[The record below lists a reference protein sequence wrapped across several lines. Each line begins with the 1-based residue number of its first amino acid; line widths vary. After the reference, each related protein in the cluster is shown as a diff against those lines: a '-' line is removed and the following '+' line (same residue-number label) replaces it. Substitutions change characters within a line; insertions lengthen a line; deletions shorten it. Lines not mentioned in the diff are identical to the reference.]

1 MLGSTHGTLTTDSRR
16 ARAIACGEHPAQA
29 VHGRPAGAGD
39 LDVSG
44 RPLYAAVPDLDRF
57 FRPESV
63 AVVGAS
69 DTEGRPNTGITR
81 QLLAW
86 SERVGARLHPVHP
99 TRESVFGIPCAPSVA
114 ALPEQVDLAVLL
126 LSDPLPVIGEL
137 AEAKVKFAVAFAS
150 GFAETGAEGAAAQE
164 RLAAAVARADG
175 LRLLGPNTNLN
186 AFERFR
192 EDLDGPAIA
201 LITQSGHQGRPL
213 FSLQELGIRLSHWAP
228 TGNEADL
235 ETADFISYFAERPEV
250 GAIAAYV
257 EGLKDGR
264 AFLLAADRAARRGVP
279 VVAVKVGRTETGART
294 AASHTGKLTG
304 ADAVVDAAMRQYGV
318 IRVDGLDELQDTA
331 TLLARARRHRVPD
344 SSASAP
350 SAPASSAPGSA
361 MSSPAASSPA
371 VSRPALPRP
380 EGVVVYSISGGTGAH
395 FADLATEA
403 GLPLPTLSEAKQAE
417 LHQWIPDYLSVANP
431 VDNGGHPV
439 GDWRGPRI
447 LDAILD
453 DPAVG
458 VLICPITGPFPP
470 MSDKLAQ
477 DLVAAAERT
486 DKLVC
491 VVWGSPVGTEAA
503 YRETLL
509 GSSRVATFRT
519 FANCITAVRAHLD
532 HTRFTAAYR
541 SPFDE
546 APRSPSP
553 SFRKAQALMRPG
565 QQLSEHA
572 AKQLLRAYGIR
583 VPREQLV
590 TSAAAA
596 VRAASLVG
604 YPVVM
609 KASGASIAHK
619 TELGLVKIGLTSAS
633 QIRDAYRELTDIA
646 RYEDV
651 SLDGVLVCQM
661 VERGVEMVVGVTH
674 DDLFGPTVTVG
685 LGGVLVEVLRDSAVR
700 VPPFG
705 EDQAHAM
712 LAELRGRALLGGVRG
727 APPADV
733 DALVEVVLRVQR
745 MALELGDQIAELD
758 INPLMVLPRG
768 QGAVALDALAAC
780 R

>member
-1 MLGSTHGTLTTDSRR
+1 MLGSTYGTLTTDSRR
-16 ARAIACGEHPAQA
+16 ARVIACGEHSGPA
-29 VHGRPAGAGD
+29 VHGRTGTD
-39 LDVSG
+39 ERDVSG
-44 RPLYAAVPDLDRF
+44 RPLHADVPDLDRF
-57 FRPESV
+57 FRPETV

-69 DTEGRPNTGITR
+69 DAEGRPNTGITR

-86 SERVGARLHPVHP
+86 AQRVGARLHPVHP
-99 TRESVFGIPCAPSVA
+99 TRQTVFGLPCVPGVA
-114 ALPEQVDLAVLL
+114 DLPEQVDLAVLL
-126 LSDPLPVIGEL
+126 VADPLPVITEL
-137 AEAKVKFAVAFAS
+137 ADTKVKFAVAFAS
-150 GFAETGAEGAAAQE
+150 GFAETGEAGAAAQQ
-164 RLAAAVARADG
+164 RLAAAVAGSG

-186 AFERFR
+186 AFEHFR
-192 EDLDGPAIA
+192 DDLEGPAIA
-201 LITQSGHQGRPL
+201 LITQSGHQGRPV
-213 FSLQELGIRLSHWAP
+213 FALQELGIRLSHWAP

-235 ETADFISYFAERPEV
+235 ESADFIAYFAQRPEV

-264 AFLLAADRAARRGVP
+264 AFLLAADRAARAGVP

-304 ADAVVDAAMRQYGV
+304 ADAVVDAAMRQFGV
-318 IRVDGLDELQDTA
+318 VRVDGLDELQDTA
-331 TLLARARRHRVPD
+331 ALLARARP
-344 SSASAP
+344 
-350 SAPASSAPGSA
+350 
-361 MSSPAASSPA
+361 
-371 VSRPALPRP
+371 PRAD
-380 EGVVVYSISGGTGAH
+380 GVCVYSISGGTGAH
-395 FADLATEA
+395 FADLATAA
-403 GLPLPTLSEAKQAE
+403 GLTLPALSAAKQAE
-417 LHQWIPDYLSVANP
+417 LHQWIPDYLNVANP

-439 GDWRGPRI
+439 GDERGPKI
-447 LDAILD
+447 IDALLA

-470 MSDKLAQ
+470 MSDKLAR

-503 YRETLL
+503 YRSTLL

-519 FANCITAVRAHLD
+519 FANCVTAVRAYLGH
-532 HTRFTAAYR
+532 HRFAAAYR

-546 APRSPSP
+546 APRTPSP

-565 QQLSEHA
+565 RQLSEHA

-609 KASGASIAHK
+609 KASAPQLAHK
-619 TELGLVKIGLTSAS
+619 SELGLIKVDLTSAS
-633 QIRDAYRELTDIA
+633 QVRDAYRELTDIA
-646 RYEDV
+646 RYEGID
-651 SLDGVLVCQM
+651 LDGVLVCQL

-685 LGGVLVEVLRDSAVR
+685 LGGVLVEVLRDTAVC

-705 EDQAHAM
+705 EHQARAA
-712 LAELRGRALLGGVRG
+712 LDELRGRALLDGVRG

-745 MALELGDQIAELD
+745 MALELGDDLAELD
-758 INPLMVLPRG
+758 INPLMVLGRG
-768 QGAVALDALAAC
+768 QGAVALDALAVC

>member
-1 MLGSTHGTLTTDSRR
+1 MLGSTHGTLTTDFR
-16 ARAIACGEHPAQA
+16 ARVDACGKTPRMA
-29 VHGRPAGAGD
+29 VHSSAAPSADDAVP

-44 RPLYAAVPDLDRF
+44 RPLHADVPDLDRF

-63 AVVGAS
+63 AVIGAS
-69 DTEGRPNTGITR
+69 DADGRPNTGITR
-81 QLLAW
+81 QLIAW
-86 SERVGARLHPVHP
+86 AERVGARIHPVHP
-99 TRESVFGIPCAPSVA
+99 TRPTVFGRACHASVA
-114 ALPEQVDLAVLL
+114 DLPEQVDLAVLL
-126 LSDPLPVIGEL
+126 VSDPLPVVEEL
-137 AEAKVKFAVAFAS
+137 AEAKVRFAVAFAS
-150 GFAETGAEGAAAQE
+150 GFAETGGEGAAAQE
-164 RLAAAVARADG
+164 RLGEAVRRSG

-192 EDLDGPAIA
+192 DDLDGPAIA
-201 LITQSGHQGRPL
+201 LITQSGHQGRPVHT
-213 FSLQELGIRLSHWAP
+213 LQELGIRLSHWAP

-250 GAIAAYV
+250 GAIACYV

-264 AFLLAADRAARRGVP
+264 SFLLAADRAARNRVP

-304 ADAVVDAAMRQYGV
+304 ADTVVDAAMRQFGV

-331 TLLARARRHRVPD
+331 ALLARARPPQAD
-344 SSASAP
+344 
-350 SAPASSAPGSA
+350 
-361 MSSPAASSPA
+361 
-371 VSRPALPRP
+371 
-380 EGVVVYSISGGTGAH
+380 GVVVYSISGGTGAH
-395 FADLATEA
+395 FSDLATEA
-403 GLPLPTLSEAKQAE
+403 GLHLPTLPQAKQDE

-439 GDWRGPRI
+439 GDWRGRKI
-447 LDAILD
+447 IDAILA
-453 DPAVG
+453 DPSVG

-470 MSDKLAQ
+470 MSDRLAQ
-477 DLVAAAERT
+477 DLVDAAEQT

-491 VVWGSPVGTEAA
+491 VIWGSPVGTEDA
-503 YRETLL
+503 YRTTLL

-519 FANCITAVRAHLD
+519 FGNCITAVRAYLGH
-532 HTRFTAAYR
+532 HRFTTGYR
-541 SPFDE
+541 SPFDD
-546 APRSPSP
+546 APRTPSP
-553 SFRKAQALMRPG
+553 SYRKAQALMRPG

-596 VRAASLVG
+596 VRAAGLVG

-609 KASGASIAHK
+609 KASGPQLGHK

-646 RYEDV
+646 RYEGV
-651 SLDGVLVCQM
+651 PLDGILVCQM

-674 DDLFGPTVTVG
+674 DELFGPTVTVG
-685 LGGVLVEVLRDSAVR
+685 LGGVLVEVLHDAAVR

-705 EDQAHAM
+705 EDQARAM
-712 LAELRGRALLGGVRG
+712 LGELRGRALLEGVRG
-727 APPADV
+727 APAADV

-745 MALELGDQIAELD
+745 MALELGGELAELD

-768 QGAVALDALAAC
+768 QGAVALDALAIC
-780 R
+780 H

>member
-16 ARAIACGEHPAQA
+16 ARVIACGEQPGPA
-29 VHGRPAGAGD
+29 VHGRPADVDD

-44 RPLYAAVPDLDRF
+44 RPLYAGVPDLDCF

-63 AVVGAS
+63 AVIGAS
-69 DTEGRPNTGITR
+69 DAEGRPNTGITR
-81 QLLAW
+81 QLMAW
-86 SERVGARLHPVHP
+86 AGRVGARLHPVHP
-99 TRESVFGIPCAPSVA
+99 TRATVFDVPCFPSIA
-114 ALPEQVDLAVLL
+114 DLPEQVDLAVVLVA
-126 LSDPLPVIGEL
+126 DPLPVIEQL

-150 GFAETGAEGAAAQE
+150 GFAETGEAGALAQAQ
-164 RLAAAVARADG
+164 LAAAVGRSG

-186 AFERFR
+186 AFENFR
-192 EDLDGPAIA
+192 EDLEGPAIA
-201 LITQSGHQGRPL
+201 LITQSGHQGRPV
-213 FSLQELGIRLSHWAP
+213 FALQELGIRLSHWAP

-235 ETADFISYFAERPEV
+235 ETSDFISYFAERPEV
-250 GAIAAYV
+250 GAIACYV

-264 AFLLAADRAARRGVP
+264 SFLLAADRAARRKVP

-304 ADAVVDAAMRQYGV
+304 ADTVVDAAMRQYGV

-331 TLLARARRHRVPD
+331 ALLARAKPPV
-344 SSASAP
+344 A
-350 SAPASSAPGSA
+350 
-361 MSSPAASSPA
+361 
-371 VSRPALPRP
+371 

-395 FADLATEA
+395 FADLASEA
-403 GLPLPTLSEAKQAE
+403 GLRLPRLSEAKQSE
-417 LHQWIPDYLSVANP
+417 LHEWIPPYLSVANP

-439 GDWRGPRI
+439 GDWRGRKI
-447 LDAILD
+447 IDAILD
-453 DPAVG
+453 DPEVG
-458 VLICPITGPFPP
+458 VLVCPITGPFPP
-470 MSDKLAQ
+470 LSDKLVE

-491 VVWGSPVGTEAA
+491 VVWGSPVGTEPA
-503 YRETLL
+503 YRERLL

-519 FANCITAVRAHLD
+519 VGNCITALHAYFSH
-532 HTRFTAAYR
+532 HRFVHAYR

-546 APRSPSP
+546 APRAVSP
-553 SFRKAQALMRPG
+553 SFRKAEALMRPG

-596 VRAASLVG
+596 VRAAGLVG

-609 KASGASIAHK
+609 KASGAQIAHK
-619 TELGLVKIGLTSAS
+619 TELGLVKVGLTSAS
-633 QIRDAYRELTDIA
+633 QVRDAYRELTDIA

-651 SLDGVLVCQM
+651 TLDGVLVCQM
-661 VERGVEMVVGVTH
+661 VERGVEMVVGVTQ
-674 DDLFGPTVTVG
+674 DELFGPTVTVG
-685 LGGVLVEVLRDSAVR
+685 LGGVLVEVLRDVAVR

-705 EDQAHAM
+705 EEAARDM
-712 LAELRGRALLGGVRG
+712 LGELRGRPLLDGVRG
-727 APPADV
+727 RPPADL
-733 DALVEVVLRVQR
+733 DALVEVILRVQR
-745 MALELGDQIAELD
+745 MALELGDVLAELD

-768 QGAVALDALAAC
+768 QGAVALDALAVC

>member
-1 MLGSTHGTLTTDSRR
+1 MLGSTHGTFTTDLR
-16 ARAIACGEHPAQA
+16 ARVVACGEHSGSPGAA
-29 VHGRPAGAGD
+29 VHGVTAVEGD

-44 RPLYAAVPDLDRF
+44 RPLHAPVPDLDRF
-57 FRPESV
+57 FRPGSV

-69 DTEGRPNTGITR
+69 DAEGRPNTGITR
-81 QLLAW
+81 QLIAW
-86 SERVGARLHPVHP
+86 AERVGARLVPVHP
-99 TRESVFGIPCAPSVA
+99 TRTTVFGIDCVPSVG
-114 ALPEQVDLAVLL
+114 ALAEPVDLAVLL
-126 LSDPLPVIGEL
+126 VADPLPVIEEL
-137 AEAKVKFAVAFAS
+137 AEAKVRFAVAFAS
-150 GFAETGAEGAAAQE
+150 GFAETGGEGAAAQE
-164 RLAAAVARADG
+164 RLADAVRRSG
-175 LRLLGPNTNLN
+175 IRLLGPNTNLN

-192 EDLDGPAIA
+192 DDLEGPAIA
-201 LITQSGHQGRPL
+201 LITQSGHQGRPVHT
-213 FSLQELGIRLSHWAP
+213 LQELGVRLSHWAP

-235 ETADFISYFAERPEV
+235 ETADFISYFATRPEV
-250 GAIAAYV
+250 GAIACYV

-264 AFLLAADRAARRGVP
+264 SFLLAADRAARQGVP

-304 ADAVVDAAMRQYGV
+304 ADQVVDAAMRQFGV

-331 TLLARARRHRVPD
+331 TLLARARKPVAD
-344 SSASAP
+344 
-350 SAPASSAPGSA
+350 
-361 MSSPAASSPA
+361 
-371 VSRPALPRP
+371 
-380 EGVVVYSISGGTGAH
+380 GVVVYSISGGTGAH
-395 FADLATEA
+395 FSDLATAA
-403 GLPLPTLSEAKQAE
+403 GLRLPTLPQAKQDE
-417 LHQWIPDYLSVANP
+417 LHQWIPDYLDVANP

-439 GDWRGPRI
+439 GDWRGRKI
-447 LDAILD
+447 IDAILA

-477 DLVAAAERT
+477 DLVEAAEAT

-519 FANCITAVRAHLD
+519 FSNCIGAVKAYLD
-532 HTRFTAAYR
+532 HHRFTTAYR

-546 APRSPSP
+546 APRTPSP

-565 QQLSEHA
+565 RQLSEHA

-596 VRAASLVG
+596 VRAAGLVG

-609 KASGASIAHK
+609 KASGAQLAHK
-619 TELGLVKIGLTSAS
+619 TELGLVKVGLTSAS
-633 QIRDAYRELTDIA
+633 QVRDAYRELTDIA
-646 RYEDV
+646 RYEGVD
-651 SLDGVLVCQM
+651 LDGILVCQM
-661 VERGVEMVVGVTH
+661 VGRGVEMVVGVTR
-674 DDLFGPTVTVG
+674 DPLFGPTVTVG
-685 LGGVLVEVLRDSAVR
+685 LGGVLVEVLGDAAVR

-705 EDQAHAM
+705 EDQARDM
-712 LAELRGRALLGGVRG
+712 LGELRGQALLKGVRG

-745 MALELGDQIAELD
+745 MALELDGDLAELD

-768 QGAVALDALAAC
+768 QGAVALDALAVC

>member
-16 ARAIACGEHPAQA
+16 ARVIACGEQPGPA
-29 VHGRPAGAGD
+29 VHGRPADVDD

-44 RPLYAAVPDLDRF
+44 RPLYSTVPDLDRF

-63 AVVGAS
+63 AVIGAS
-69 DTEGRPNTGITR
+69 DAEGRPNTGVTR
-81 QLLAW
+81 QLVGWA
-86 SERVGARLHPVHP
+86 ERVGARLHPVHP
-99 TRESVFGIPCAPSVA
+99 TRASVFGIPCVASVA
-114 ALPEQVDLAVLL
+114 DLPEQIDLAVLL
-126 LSDPLPVIGEL
+126 VADPLPVIEQL
-137 AEAKVKFAVAFAS
+137 AAAKVRFAVVFAS
-150 GFAETGAEGAAAQE
+150 GFAETGEAGAAAQA
-164 RLAAAVARADG
+164 RLAAAVEG
-175 LRLLGPNTNLN
+175 SGIRLLGPNTNLN

-192 EDLDGPAIA
+192 EDLTGPSIA
-201 LITQSGHQGRPL
+201 LITQSGHQGRPV
-213 FSLQELGIRLSHWAP
+213 FALQELGIRLSHWAP

-235 ETADFISYFAERPEV
+235 ETSDFLSYFAERPEV
-250 GAIAAYV
+250 GAIACYV

-304 ADAVVDAAMRQYGV
+304 ADEVVDAAMRQYGV

-331 TLLARARRHRVPD
+331 ALLARARRPQAD
-344 SSASAP
+344 
-350 SAPASSAPGSA
+350 
-361 MSSPAASSPA
+361 
-371 VSRPALPRP
+371 
-380 EGVVVYSISGGTGAH
+380 GVVVYSISGGTGAH
-395 FADLATEA
+395 AADLATAA
-403 GLPLPTLSEAKQAE
+403 GLRLPALSPAKQAE
-417 LHQWIPDYLSVANP
+417 LHQWIPEYLNVANP

-439 GDWRGPRI
+439 GDWRGRKI
-447 LDAILD
+447 IDAILD
-453 DPAVG
+453 DPGVG

-470 MSDKLAQ
+470 LSDRLVQ
-477 DLVAAAERT
+477 DLVDAAEQT
-486 DKLVC
+486 EKLVC
-491 VVWGSPVGTEAA
+491 VVWGSPVGTEPA
-503 YRETLL
+503 YREVLL
-509 GSSRVATFRT
+509 GSSRVAAFRSLG
-519 FANCITAVRAHLD
+519 NCVTAVRAHLE
-532 HTRFTAAYR
+532 HHRFVSDYR
-541 SPFDE
+541 SPFDQ
-546 APRSPSP
+546 APRTPSP
-553 SFRKAQALMRPG
+553 SFRKAQLLMRPG

-596 VRAASLVG
+596 VRAAALVG

-609 KASGASIAHK
+609 KASGERIAHK

-633 QIRDAYRELTDIA
+633 QVRDAYRELTDIA
-646 RYEDV
+646 RYEGV

-685 LGGVLVEVLRDSAVR
+685 LGGVLVEVLRDAAVR

-705 EDQAHAM
+705 EEQARGM
-712 LAELRGRALLGGVRG
+712 LAELRGRVLLDGVRG
-727 APPADV
+727 RPPADV

-745 MALELGDQIAELD
+745 MALELGSDLAELD
-758 INPLMVLPRG
+758 INPLVVLPFG
-768 QGAVALDALAAC
+768 QGAVALDALAVC

>member
-1 MLGSTHGTLTTDSRR
+1 MLGSTHGTLTTDFR
-16 ARAIACGEHPAQA
+16 ARVEACGETPRTA
-29 VHGRPAGAGD
+29 VHSTAAPSAEDTVA

-44 RPLYAAVPDLDRF
+44 RPLHADAPDLDRF

-63 AVVGAS
+63 AVIGAS
-69 DTEGRPNTGITR
+69 DADGRPNTGITR
-81 QLLAW
+81 QLIAW
-86 SERVGARLHPVHP
+86 AERVGARLHPVHP
-99 TRESVFGIPCAPSVA
+99 TRTTVFGLPCHASVA
-114 ALPEQVDLAVLL
+114 DLPEQVDLAVLL
-126 LSDPLPVIGEL
+126 VADPLPVVEQL

-150 GFAETGAEGAAAQE
+150 GFAETGDEGAAAQA
-164 RLAAAVARADG
+164 RLGAAVRRSG

-186 AFERFR
+186 AFEKFR
-192 EDLDGPAIA
+192 DDLDGPAIA
-201 LITQSGHQGRPL
+201 LITQSGHQGRPVYT
-213 FSLQELGIRLSHWAP
+213 LQELGIRLSHWAP

-235 ETADFISYFAERPEV
+235 ETSDFISYFAEQPEV
-250 GAIAAYV
+250 GAIACYV

-264 AFLLAADRAARRGVP
+264 QFLLAADRAARNGVP
-279 VVAVKVGRTETGART
+279 VVAVKVGRTETGARM

-304 ADAVVDAAMRQYGV
+304 ADTVVDAAMRQFGV

-331 TLLARARRHRVPD
+331 ALLARARKPLAD
-344 SSASAP
+344 
-350 SAPASSAPGSA
+350 
-361 MSSPAASSPA
+361 
-371 VSRPALPRP
+371 
-380 EGVVVYSISGGTGAH
+380 GVVVYSISGGTGAH
-395 FADLATEA
+395 FSDLATEA
-403 GLPLPTLSEAKQAE
+403 GLSIPTLSQAKQDE
-417 LHQWIPDYLSVANP
+417 LHQWIPEYLGVSNP

-439 GDWRGPRI
+439 GDWRGRKI
-447 LDAILD
+447 IDAILA
-453 DPAVG
+453 DPSVG

-477 DLVAAAERT
+477 DLVDAAEQT

-491 VVWGSPVGTEAA
+491 VIWGSPVGTEEA
-503 YRETLL
+503 YRTTLL

-519 FANCITAVRAHLD
+519 FGNCITAVRAYLGH
-532 HTRFTAAYR
+532 HRFTAAYR
-541 SPFDE
+541 SPFED
-546 APRSPSP
+546 APRTTSP

-596 VRAASLVG
+596 VRAAGLVG

-609 KASGASIAHK
+609 KASGPQLAHK

-646 RYEDV
+646 RYENV
-651 SLDGVLVCQM
+651 PLDGILVCQM
-661 VERGVEMVVGVTH
+661 VERGVEMVVGVTQ
-674 DDLFGPTVTVG
+674 DELFGPTVTVG
-685 LGGVLVEVLRDSAVR
+685 LGGVLVEVLHDVAVR

-705 EDQAHAM
+705 EDQARAM
-712 LAELRGRALLGGVRG
+712 LGELRGHALLEGVRG

-733 DALVEVVLRVQR
+733 DALVEVILRVQR
-745 MALELGDQIAELD
+745 MAMELGDELSELD

-768 QGAVALDALAAC
+768 QGAVALDALAIC
-780 R
+780 H

>member
-1 MLGSTHGTLTTDSRR
+1 MLGSTHGTFTTDPRR
-16 ARAIACGEHPAQA
+16 AHVVACGELPPNA
-29 VHGRPAGAGD
+29 VHGRAATADD

-44 RPLYAAVPDLDRF
+44 RPLYAGVPDLDRF
-57 FRPESV
+57 FRPASV

-69 DTEGRPNTGITR
+69 DAEGRPNTGITR
-81 QLLAW
+81 QLIAW
-86 SERVGARLHPVHP
+86 AERVGARLHPVHP
-99 TRESVFGIPCAPSVA
+99 TRRSVFGIPCFPSVA
-114 ALPEQVDLAVLL
+114 DLPEQVDLAVLL
-126 LSDPLPVIGEL
+126 VGDPLPVIEQL
-137 AEAKVKFAVAFAS
+137 AEEKVRFAVAFAS
-150 GFAETGAEGAAAQE
+150 GFAETGEEGAAAQE
-164 RLAAAVARADG
+164 RLAAAVQRSG

-186 AFERFR
+186 AFEKFR
-192 EDLDGPAIA
+192 EDLEGPAVA
-201 LITQSGHQGRPL
+201 LITQSGHQGRPV
-213 FSLQELGIRLSHWAP
+213 FTMQELGVRLSHWAP

-235 ETADFISYFAERPEV
+235 ETSDFISYFAERPEV
-250 GAIAAYV
+250 GAIACYV

-279 VVAVKVGRTETGART
+279 VVAVKVGRTETGARM

-304 ADAVVDAAMRQYGV
+304 ADTVVDAAMRQFGV
-318 IRVDGLDELQDTA
+318 IRVDGLDELQDTSA
-331 TLLARARRHRVPD
+331 LLARARP
-344 SSASAP
+344 
-350 SAPASSAPGSA
+350 
-361 MSSPAASSPA
+361 
-371 VSRPALPRP
+371 PRAD
-380 EGVVVYSISGGTGAH
+380 GVAVYSISGGTGAH
-395 FADLATEA
+395 FSDLATEA
-403 GLPLPTLSEAKQAE
+403 GLRLPTLSDAKQTE
-417 LHQWIPDYLSVANP
+417 LHQWIPEYLNVANP

-439 GDWRGPRI
+439 GDWRGRKI
-447 LDAILD
+447 IDAILD
-453 DPAVG
+453 DPEVG

-477 DLVAAAERT
+477 DLVDAAEQT

-491 VVWGSPVGTEAA
+491 VVWGSPVGTEDA

-519 FANCITAVRAHLD
+519 FANCITAVRAYLD
-532 HTRFTAAYR
+532 HHRFTTGYR

-546 APRSPSP
+546 APRTPSP

-596 VRAASLVG
+596 VRAAGLVG

-609 KASGASIAHK
+609 KASGAQLAHK

-633 QIRDAYRELTDIA
+633 QVRDAYRELTDIA
-646 RYEDV
+646 RYEGV
-651 SLDGVLVCQM
+651 TLDGILVCQM

-674 DDLFGPTVTVG
+674 DPLFGPTVTVG
-685 LGGVLVEVLRDSAVR
+685 LGGVLVEVLRDAAVR

-705 EDQAHAM
+705 EDQAKAM
-712 LAELRGRALLGGVRG
+712 LSELRGRALLDGVRG
-727 APPADV
+727 APPADI

-745 MALELGDQIAELD
+745 MALELGDDLAELD

-768 QGAVALDALAAC
+768 QGAVALDAFAVC

>member
-16 ARAIACGEHPAQA
+16 ARVIACGEPRPGPA
-29 VHGRPAGAGD
+29 VHGRAADVDD

-44 RPLYAAVPDLDRF
+44 RPLYADVPDLDRF
-57 FRPESV
+57 FQPESV
-63 AVVGAS
+63 AVIGAS
-69 DTEGRPNTGITR
+69 DGGGRPNTGITR

-86 SERVGARLHPVHP
+86 AERVGARVHPVHP
-99 TRESVFGIPCAPSVA
+99 TRPSVFGVPCVASVA
-114 ALPEQVDLAVLL
+114 DLPEQVDLAVLL
-126 LSDPLPVIGEL
+126 VADPLPVVEEL

-150 GFAETGAEGAAAQE
+150 GFAETGEAGAQAQE
-164 RLAAAVARADG
+164 RLAAAVRRSG

-192 EDLDGPAIA
+192 EDLEGPAIA
-201 LITQSGHQGRPL
+201 LITQSGHQGRPV
-213 FSLQELGIRLSHWAP
+213 FALQELGIRLSHWAP

-250 GAIAAYV
+250 GAIACYV

-264 AFLLAADRAARRGVP
+264 AFLLAADRAARRKVP
-279 VVAVKVGRTETGART
+279 VVAVKVGRTEAGART

-304 ADAVVDAAMRQYGV
+304 ADDVVDAAMRQFGV
-318 IRVDGLDELQDTA
+318 VRVDGLDELQDTA
-331 TLLARARRHRVPD
+331 ALLARAR
-344 SSASAP
+344 AP
-350 SAPASSAPGSA
+350 LAD
-361 MSSPAASSPA
+361 
-371 VSRPALPRP
+371 
-380 EGVVVYSISGGTGAH
+380 GVVVYSISGGTGAH
-395 FADLATEA
+395 VADLAAGA
-403 GLPLPTLSEAKQAE
+403 GLRLPVLSEDRQAE
-417 LHQWIPDYLSVANP
+417 LHQWIPEYLSVANP

-439 GDWRGPRI
+439 GDRRGRKI
-447 LDAILD
+447 IDSILD
-453 DPAVG
+453 DPEVG

-470 MSDKLAQ
+470 LSDRLVRDLA
-477 DLVAAAERT
+477 DAAEAS

-491 VVWGSPVGTEAA
+491 VVWGSPVGTEPA
-503 YRETLL
+503 YREVLL

-519 FANCITAVRAHLD
+519 VGNCLTAVRAYLD
-532 HTRFTAAYR
+532 HHRFVRSYR

-546 APRSPSP
+546 APRTPSP
-553 SFRKAQALMRPG
+553 SFKKARALMQPG
-565 QQLSEHA
+565 RQLSEHA

-596 VRAASLVG
+596 VRAAGQVG

-609 KASGASIAHK
+609 KASGAQIAHK

-633 QIRDAYRELTDIA
+633 QVRDAYRELTDIA

-674 DDLFGPTVTVG
+674 DELFGPTVTVG
-685 LGGVLVEVLRDSAVR
+685 LGGVLVEVLRDAAVR

-705 EDQAHAM
+705 EEQARDM
-712 LAELRGRALLGGVRG
+712 IAELRGRALLDGVRG
-727 APPADV
+727 RPPADV
-733 DALVEVVLRVQR
+733 DGLVEVVLRVQR
-745 MALELGDQIAELD
+745 MALELGGELAELD
-758 INPLMVLPRG
+758 INPLMVLDRG
-768 QGAVALDALAAC
+768 QGAVALDALAVC

>member
-16 ARAIACGEHPAQA
+16 ARAIACGEHPAQV
-29 VHGRPAGAGD
+29 VHGRPAEAGD

-44 RPLYAAVPDLDRF
+44 RPLYADVPDLDRL

-99 TRESVFGIPCAPSVA
+99 TRESVFGIPCVPSVA
-114 ALPEQVDLAVLL
+114 DLPEQVDLAALL
-126 LSDPLPVIGEL
+126 LSDPLPVIAEL

-192 EDLDGPAIA
+192 DDLDGPAIA
-201 LITQSGHQGRPL
+201 LITQSGHQGRPV

-331 TLLARARRHRVPD
+331 TLLARARRPRT
-344 SSASAP
+344 A
-350 SAPASSAPGSA
+350 G
-361 MSSPAASSPA
+361 AAG
-371 VSRPALPRP
+371 PRP

-403 GLPLPTLSEAKQAE
+403 GLPLPTLSAAKQAE

-453 DPAVG
+453 DPSVG

-532 HTRFTAAYR
+532 HTRFTSAYR

-553 SFRKAQALMRPG
+553 SFRKAKALMRPG

-609 KASGASIAHK
+609 KASGARIAHK
-619 TELGLVKIGLTSAS
+619 TELGLVKVGLTSAS

-700 VPPFG
+700 VPPFA

-712 LAELRGRALLGGVRG
+712 LAELRGRALLDGVRG

-745 MALELGDQIAELD
+745 MALELGDDIAELD

-768 QGAVALDALAAC
+768 QGAVALDALAVC

>member
-16 ARAIACGEHPAQA
+16 ARAIACGEHPAQV
-29 VHGRPAGAGD
+29 VHGRPAEAGD

-44 RPLYAAVPDLDRF
+44 RPLYADVPDLDRF

-69 DTEGRPNTGITR
+69 DAEGRPNTGITR

-99 TRESVFGIPCAPSVA
+99 TRESVFGIPCAPCVA

-126 LSDPLPVIGEL
+126 VSDPLPVIGEL

-192 EDLDGPAIA
+192 DDLDGPAIA
-201 LITQSGHQGRPL
+201 LITQSGHQGRPV

-304 ADAVVDAAMRQYGV
+304 ADTVVDAAMRQFGV

-331 TLLARARRHRVPD
+331 TLLARARRPRV
-344 SSASAP
+344 
-350 SAPASSAPGSA
+350 PGSA
-361 MSSPAASSPA
+361 
-371 VSRPALPRP
+371 VPRP

-453 DPAVG
+453 DPEVG

-477 DLVAAAERT
+477 DLVDAAERT

-532 HTRFTAAYR
+532 HSRFTAAYR

-712 LAELRGRALLGGVRG
+712 LAELRGRALLDGVRG
-727 APPADV
+727 APPSDV

-745 MALELGDQIAELD
+745 MALELGDRIAELD

-768 QGAVALDALAAC
+768 QGAVALDALAVC

>member
-1 MLGSTHGTLTTDSRR
+1 MLGSTHGTFTTDPRR
-16 ARAIACGEHPAQA
+16 AHVVACGELPPNA
-29 VHGRPAGAGD
+29 VHGRAATADD

-44 RPLYAAVPDLDRF
+44 RPLYAGVPDLDRF
-57 FRPESV
+57 FRPGSV

-69 DTEGRPNTGITR
+69 DAEGRPNTGITR
-81 QLLAW
+81 QLIGWA
-86 SERVGARLHPVHP
+86 ERVGARLHPVHP
-99 TRESVFGIPCAPSVA
+99 TRQSVFGIPCVPSVA
-114 ALPEQVDLAVLL
+114 DLPEQVDLAVLL
-126 LSDPLPVIGEL
+126 VADPLPVIEQL
-137 AEAKVKFAVAFAS
+137 AEEKVRFAVAFAS
-150 GFAETGAEGAAAQE
+150 GFAETGEAGAAAQE
-164 RLAAAVARADG
+164 RLAETVRRSG

-186 AFERFR
+186 AFEKFR
-192 EDLDGPAIA
+192 DDLEGPAIA
-201 LITQSGHQGRPL
+201 LITQSGHQGRPV
-213 FSLQELGIRLSHWAP
+213 FTLQELGVRLSHWAP

-235 ETADFISYFAERPEV
+235 ETSDFISYFAERPEV
-250 GAIAAYV
+250 GAIACYV

-279 VVAVKVGRTETGART
+279 VVAVKVGRTETGARM

-304 ADAVVDAAMRQYGV
+304 ADAVVDAAMRQFGV

-331 TLLARARRHRVPD
+331 ALLARAR
-344 SSASAP
+344 AP
-350 SAPASSAPGSA
+350 QAD
-361 MSSPAASSPA
+361 
-371 VSRPALPRP
+371 
-380 EGVVVYSISGGTGAH
+380 GVVVYSISGGTGAH
-395 FADLATEA
+395 FSDLATEA
-403 GLPLPTLSEAKQAE
+403 GLKLPTLSDAKQAE
-417 LHQWIPDYLSVANP
+417 LHEWIPGYLNVANP

-439 GDWRGPRI
+439 GDWRGPKI
-447 LDAILD
+447 IEAILD
-453 DPAVG
+453 DPQVG

-477 DLVAAAERT
+477 DLVDAAERT

-491 VVWGSPVGTEAA
+491 VVWGSPVGTEDA
-503 YRETLL
+503 YRKTLL

-532 HTRFTAAYR
+532 HHRFRAGYR

-546 APRSPSP
+546 APRTPSP

-596 VRAASLVG
+596 VRAAGLVG

-609 KASGASIAHK
+609 KASGPQLAHK
-619 TELGLVKIGLTSAS
+619 TELGLVKVGLTSAS
-633 QIRDAYRELTDIA
+633 QVRDAYRELTDIA
-646 RYEDV
+646 RYEGV
-651 SLDGVLVCQM
+651 ALDGILVCQM

-674 DDLFGPTVTVG
+674 DQLFGPTVTVG
-685 LGGVLVEVLRDSAVR
+685 LGGVLVEVLRDAAVR

-705 EDQAHAM
+705 EDQAKAM
-712 LAELRGRALLGGVRG
+712 LSELRGSALLDGVRG

-745 MALELGDQIAELD
+745 MALELGDELSELD

-768 QGAVALDALAAC
+768 QGAVALDAFAVC
-780 R
+780 Q

>member
-16 ARAIACGEHPAQA
+16 ARVIACGEQPGPA
-29 VHGRPAGAGD
+29 VHGRPADVDD
-39 LDVSG
+39 LDVGG
-44 RPLYAAVPDLDRF
+44 RPLYAGVPDLDRF
-57 FRPESV
+57 FRPETV
-63 AVVGAS
+63 AVIGAS
-69 DTEGRPNTGITR
+69 DAEGRPNTGITR
-81 QLLAW
+81 QLMAW
-86 SERVGARLHPVHP
+86 ADRVGARLHPVHP
-99 TRESVFGIPCAPSVA
+99 TRTTVFGVPCFPSVPD
-114 ALPEQVDLAVLL
+114 LPEQVDLAVVLVA
-126 LSDPLPVIGEL
+126 DPLPVIEQL

-150 GFAETGAEGAAAQE
+150 GFAETGEEGALAQE
-164 RLAAAVARADG
+164 QLAAAVGRSG

-186 AFERFR
+186 AFENFR

-201 LITQSGHQGRPL
+201 LITQSGHQGRPV
-213 FSLQELGIRLSHWAP
+213 FALQELGIRLSHWAP

-250 GAIAAYV
+250 GAIACYL

-264 AFLLAADRAARRGVP
+264 AFLLAADRAARRKVP

-304 ADAVVDAAMRQYGV
+304 ADTVVDAAMRQYGV
-318 IRVDGLDELQDTA
+318 LRVDGLDELQDTA
-331 TLLARARRHRVPD
+331 SLLARAK
-344 SSASAP
+344 AP
-350 SAPASSAPGSA
+350 VAD
-361 MSSPAASSPA
+361 
-371 VSRPALPRP
+371 
-380 EGVVVYSISGGTGAH
+380 GVVVYSISGGTGAH
-395 FADLATEA
+395 FADLASEA
-403 GLPLPTLSEAKQAE
+403 GLHLPQLSTAKQAE
-417 LHQWIPDYLSVANP
+417 LHEWIPPYLSVANP

-439 GDWRGPRI
+439 GDWRGRRI
-447 LDAILD
+447 IDAILD
-453 DPAVG
+453 DPEVG
-458 VLICPITGPFPP
+458 VLVCPITGPFPP
-470 MSDKLAQ
+470 LSDKLVE

-491 VVWGSPVGTEAA
+491 VVWGSPVGTEPA
-503 YRETLL
+503 YREVLL

-519 FANCITAVRAHLD
+519 VGNCITALRAYFSHHRFVR
-532 HTRFTAAYR
+532 AYR

-546 APRSPSP
+546 APRALSP

-596 VRAASLVG
+596 VRAAGLVG

-609 KASGASIAHK
+609 KASGGQIAHK
-619 TELGLVKIGLTSAS
+619 TELGLVKVGLTSAS
-633 QIRDAYRELTDIA
+633 QVRDAYRELTDIA

-651 SLDGVLVCQM
+651 TLDGVLVCQM
-661 VERGVEMVVGVTH
+661 VERGVEMVVGVTQ

-685 LGGVLVEVLRDSAVR
+685 LGGVLVEVLRDVAVR

-705 EDQAHAM
+705 EDQAGAM
-712 LAELRGRALLGGVRG
+712 LGELRGRPLLDGVRG
-727 APPADV
+727 RPPADL
-733 DALVEVVLRVQR
+733 DALVEVILRVQR
-745 MALELGDQIAELD
+745 MALELGDVLSELD

-768 QGAVALDALAAC
+768 QGAVALDALAVC

>member
-16 ARAIACGEHPAQA
+16 TRAIACGERSGPA
-29 VHGRPAGAGD
+29 VHGRPAQAGD

-44 RPLYAAVPDLDRF
+44 RPLHAGVPDLDRF
-57 FRPESV
+57 FRPRSV

-69 DTEGRPNTGITR
+69 DAEGRPNTGITR
-81 QLLAW
+81 QLIDWA
-86 SERVGARLHPVHP
+86 ERVGAILYPVHP
-99 TRESVFGIPCAPSVA
+99 GRPAVFGIPCSPSVA
-114 ALPEQVDLAVLL
+114 GLPEQVDLAVVLVG
-126 LSDPLPVIGEL
+126 DPLPVIEEL
-137 AEAKVKFAVAFAS
+137 AEAKARFAVVFAS
-150 GFAETGAEGAAAQE
+150 GFAETGPEGEAAQR
-164 RLAAAVARADG
+164 RLSAAVEQSG

-192 EDLDGPAIA
+192 DDLQGPAIA
-201 LITQSGHQGRPL
+201 LITQSGHQGRPV
-213 FSLQELGIRLSHWAP
+213 FALQELGIRLSHWAP

-235 ETADFISYFAERPEV
+235 ESADFLSYFAEQPEV
-250 GAIAAYV
+250 GAIACYL

-264 AFLLAADRAARRGVP
+264 SFLLAADRAARLGVP
-279 VVAVKVGRTETGART
+279 VVAVKVGRTEAGART

-304 ADAVVDAAMRQYGV
+304 ADAVVDAALRQYGV

-331 TLLARARRHRVPD
+331 ALLARARP
-344 SSASAP
+344 
-350 SAPASSAPGSA
+350 
-361 MSSPAASSPA
+361 
-371 VSRPALPRP
+371 PRAD
-380 EGVVVYSISGGTGAH
+380 GVVVYSISGGTGAH
-395 FADLATEA
+395 VADLATGM
-403 GLPLPTLSEAKQAE
+403 GLSLPVLSEAKQAE
-417 LHQWIPDYLSVANP
+417 LHQWIPQYLSVANP

-439 GDWRGPRI
+439 GDERGRKI
-447 LDAILD
+447 IDAILD

-458 VLICPITGPFPP
+458 VLICPVTGPFPP
-470 MSDKLAQ
+470 LSDRLVR
-477 DLVAAAERT
+477 DLVDAAEQT

-491 VVWGSPVGTEAA
+491 VVWGSPVGTEPA
-503 YRETLL
+503 YREVLL

-519 FANCITAVRAHLD
+519 VGNCLTAVRAHLA
-532 HTRFTAAYR
+532 HHRFAASYR

-546 APRSPSP
+546 APRTPSP
-553 SFRKAQALMRPG
+553 SYRKAQALMQPG
-565 QQLSEHA
+565 RQLSEHA

-596 VRAASLVG
+596 VRAAGLVG

-609 KASGASIAHK
+609 KASGARIAHK

-633 QIRDAYRELTDIA
+633 QVRDAYRELTDIA

-651 SLDGVLVCQM
+651 TLDGVLVCQM
-661 VERGVEMVVGVTH
+661 VEQGVEMVVGVAH

-685 LGGVLVEVLRDSAVR
+685 LGGVLVEVLRDTAVA

-705 EDQAHAM
+705 EEQARDM
-712 LAELRGRALLGGVRG
+712 LAGLRGRALLDGVRG
-727 APPADV
+727 RPAADL

-745 MALELGDQIAELD
+745 MALELGDQLAELD
-758 INPLMVLPRG
+758 INPLMVLPHG
-768 QGAVALDALAAC
+768 QGAVALDALAVC

>member
-16 ARAIACGEHPAQA
+16 ARVIACGEQPSPV
-29 VHGRPAGAGD
+29 VHGRPAEVHD

-44 RPLYAAVPDLDRF
+44 RPLYAGVPDLDRF

-63 AVVGAS
+63 AVIGAS

-81 QLLAW
+81 QLIAW
-86 SERVGARLHPVHP
+86 AERVGARLHPVHP
-99 TRESVFGIPCAPSVA
+99 TRQSVFGIPCLPSISD
-114 ALPEQVDLAVLL
+114 LPEQVDLAVLL
-126 LSDPLPVIGEL
+126 VGDPLPVIEKL

-150 GFAETGAEGAAAQE
+150 GFAETGAEGALAQA
-164 RLAAAVARADG
+164 RLATAVAGSG

-186 AFERFR
+186 AFEKFR
-192 EDLDGPAIA
+192 DDLDGPAIA
-201 LITQSGHQGRPL
+201 LITQSGHQGRPV
-213 FSLQELGIRLSHWAP
+213 FAMQELGVRLSHWAP

-235 ETADFISYFAERPEV
+235 ETADFISYFSERPEV
-250 GAIAAYV
+250 GAIACYV

-264 AFLLAADRAARRGVP
+264 SFLLAADRAARRGVP

-304 ADAVVDAAMRQYGV
+304 ADTVVDAAMRQFGV

-331 TLLARARRHRVPD
+331 ALLARAR
-344 SSASAP
+344 AP
-350 SAPASSAPGSA
+350 QAD
-361 MSSPAASSPA
+361 
-371 VSRPALPRP
+371 
-380 EGVVVYSISGGTGAH
+380 GVVVYSISGGTGAH
-395 FADLATEA
+395 FADLASGA
-403 GLPLPTLSEAKQAE
+403 GLSLPTLSPDKQAE
-417 LHQWIPDYLSVANP
+417 LHEWIPEYLNVANP

-439 GDWRGPRI
+439 GDWRGRKI
-447 LDAILD
+447 IDAILG
-453 DPAVG
+453 DPSVG

-477 DLVAAAERT
+477 DLVDAAEQT

-519 FANCITAVRAHLD
+519 FANCITAVRAYLD
-532 HTRFTAAYR
+532 HHRFAASYR

-546 APRSPSP
+546 APRTPSP

-596 VRAASLVG
+596 VRAASLIG
-604 YPVVM
+604 YPLVM
-609 KASGASIAHK
+609 KASGAQIAHK
-619 TELGLVKIGLTSAS
+619 TELGLVKLPLTSAS
-633 QIRDAYRELTDIA
+633 QVRDAYRELTDIA
-646 RYEDV
+646 RYEGI

-674 DDLFGPTVTVG
+674 DELFGPTVTVG
-685 LGGVLVEVLRDSAVR
+685 LGGVLVEVLRDVAVR

-705 EDQAHAM
+705 DDQARAM
-712 LAELRGRALLGGVRG
+712 LAELRGRALLDGVRG
-727 APPADV
+727 APPVDI
-733 DALVEVVLRVQR
+733 DALVEVVIRVQR
-745 MALELGDQIAELD
+745 MALELGDDISELD

-768 QGAVALDALAAC
+768 QGAVALDALVMC

>member
-16 ARAIACGEHPAQA
+16 ARAIACGEHPTQV
-29 VHGRPAGAGD
+29 VHGRPAEAGD

-44 RPLYAAVPDLDRF
+44 RPLHADVPDLDRF

-114 ALPEQVDLAVLL
+114 DLPEQVDLAVLL
-126 LSDPLPVIGEL
+126 LSDPLPVIDEL

-150 GFAETGAEGAAAQE
+150 GFAETGEEGAAAQE

-192 EDLDGPAIA
+192 DDLDGPAIA
-201 LITQSGHQGRPL
+201 LITQSGHQGRPV

-304 ADAVVDAAMRQYGV
+304 ADAVVDAAMRQFGV

-331 TLLARARRHRVPD
+331 TLLARARRPRTPDPTTPD
-344 SSASAP
+344 SAT
-350 SAPASSAPGSA
+350 PGSA
-361 MSSPAASSPA
+361 T
-371 VSRPALPRP
+371 PRP

-532 HTRFTAAYR
+532 HTRFTSAYR

-553 SFRKAQALMRPG
+553 SFRKAKALMRPG

-609 KASGASIAHK
+609 KASGARIAHK

-674 DDLFGPTVTVG
+674 DELFGPTVTVG

-700 VPPFG
+700 VPPFA

-712 LAELRGRALLGGVRG
+712 LAELRGRALLDGVRG

-745 MALELGDQIAELD
+745 MALELGHEIAELD

-768 QGAVALDALAAC
+768 QGAVALDALAVC

>member
-16 ARAIACGEHPAQA
+16 ARAIACGEHPAQV
-29 VHGRPAGAGD
+29 VHGRPAEAGD

-99 TRESVFGIPCAPSVA
+99 TRESVFGIPCSPSVA
-114 ALPEQVDLAVLL
+114 DLPERVDLAVLL

-164 RLAAAVARADG
+164 RLAAAVARAEG

-192 EDLDGPAIA
+192 DDLDGPAIA
-201 LITQSGHQGRPL
+201 LITQSGHQGRPV

-264 AFLLAADRAARRGVP
+264 SFLLAADRAARRGVP

-331 TLLARARRHRVPD
+331 TLLARARRPRTPG
-344 SSASAP
+344 
-350 SAPASSAPGSA
+350 PAE
-361 MSSPAASSPA
+361 
-371 VSRPALPRP
+371 PRA

-553 SFRKAQALMRPG
+553 SFRKAKALMRPG

-609 KASGASIAHK
+609 KASGARIAHK

-705 EDQAHAM
+705 EDQARAM
-712 LAELRGRALLGGVRG
+712 LSELRGRALLDGVRG

-733 DALVEVVLRVQR
+733 DALAEVVLRVQR
-745 MALELGDQIAELD
+745 MALELGDDIAELD

-768 QGAVALDALAAC
+768 QGAVALDALAVC

>member
-16 ARAIACGEHPAQA
+16 ARAIACGEQRPGPA
-29 VHGRPAGAGD
+29 VHGRTAAEDD

-44 RPLYAAVPDLDRF
+44 RPLYADVPDLDRF

-63 AVVGAS
+63 AVIGAS

-81 QLLAW
+81 QLLDWAG
-86 SERVGARLHPVHP
+86 RVGARVHPVHP
-99 TRESVFGIPCAPSVA
+99 SRPAVFGIDCVPSVA
-114 ALPEQVDLAVLL
+114 DLPEQVDLAVLL
-126 LSDPLPVIGEL
+126 VADPLPVIEEL
-137 AEAKVKFAVAFAS
+137 AAAKVRFAVAFAS
-150 GFAETGAEGAAAQE
+150 GFAETGATGAAAQA
-164 RLAAAVARADG
+164 RLAAAVRRSG
-175 LRLLGPNTNLN
+175 MRLLGPNTNLN

-192 EDLDGPAIA
+192 DDLDGPAIA
-201 LITQSGHQGRPL
+201 LITQSGHQGRPI
-213 FSLQELGIRLSHWAP
+213 FAAQELGIRLSHWAP

-250 GAIAAYV
+250 GAIACYV

-264 AFLLAADRAARRGVP
+264 AFLLAADRAARRRVP
-279 VVAVKVGRTETGART
+279 VVAVKVGRTEAGART

-304 ADAVVDAAMRQYGV
+304 ADDVVDAALRQYGV
-318 IRVDGLDELQDTA
+318 IRVDGLDQLQDTA
-331 TLLARARRHRVPD
+331 ALLARAR
-344 SSASAP
+344 AP
-350 SAPASSAPGSA
+350 RAD
-361 MSSPAASSPA
+361 
-371 VSRPALPRP
+371 
-380 EGVVVYSISGGTGAH
+380 GVVVYSISGGTGAH
-395 FADLATEA
+395 VADLAS
-403 GLPLPTLSEAKQAE
+403 GLGLRLPELSEARQAE
-417 LHQWIPDYLSVANP
+417 LHQWIPEYLSVANP

-439 GDWRGPRI
+439 GDWRGRKIIDSI
-447 LDAILD
+447 LA
-453 DPAVG
+453 DPEVG

-470 MSDKLAQ
+470 LSDKLVQ
-477 DLVAAAERT
+477 DLVDAAEAT

-503 YRETLL
+503 YRDVLL
-509 GSSRVATFRT
+509 RSSRVATFRT
-519 FANCITAVRAHLD
+519 VGNCLSAVRAHLD
-532 HTRFTAAYR
+532 HHRFVSDYR

-546 APRSPSP
+546 APRTPSP
-553 SFRKAQALMRPG
+553 SYRKALALLRPG

-596 VRAASLVG
+596 VRAAGLVG

-609 KASGASIAHK
+609 KASGGQIAHK

-633 QIRDAYRELTDIA
+633 QVRDAYRELTDIA
-646 RYEDV
+646 RYEGV
-651 SLDGVLVCQM
+651 ALDGVLVCQM

-685 LGGVLVEVLRDSAVR
+685 LGGVLVEVLHDAAVR

-705 EDQAHAM
+705 EDQARDM
-712 LAELRGRALLGGVRG
+712 LAELRGRPLLDGVRG
-727 APPADV
+727 RPPADL
-733 DALVEVVLRVQR
+733 DALVEVILRVQR
-745 MALELGDQIAELD
+745 MALELGDRLAELD
-758 INPLMVLPRG
+758 INPLMVLEQG
-768 QGAVALDALAAC
+768 QGAVALDALAVC

>member
-1 MLGSTHGTLTTDSRR
+1 MLGSTHGTLTTDFR
-16 ARAIACGEHPAQA
+16 ARVVACGEQPAPGA
-29 VHGRPAGAGD
+29 VHGRAAGEGD

-44 RPLYAAVPDLDRF
+44 RPLYAAVPDLDKF

-81 QLLAW
+81 QLIAW
-86 SERVGARLHPVHP
+86 AQRVGARLHPVHP
-99 TRESVFGIPCAPSVA
+99 TRDTVFGLPCAPSVSD
-114 ALPEQVDLAVLL
+114 LPEQVDLAVLL
-126 LSDPLPVIGEL
+126 VGDPLPVVAEL

-150 GFAETGAEGAAAQE
+150 GFAETGEEGAAAQA
-164 RLAAAVARADG
+164 RLTAAVRRSG
-175 LRLLGPNTNLN
+175 MRLLGPNTNLN
-186 AFERFR
+186 AFEKFR
-192 EDLDGPAIA
+192 DDLDGPAIA
-201 LITQSGHQGRPL
+201 LITQSGHQGRPV
-213 FSLQELGIRLSHWAP
+213 FTLQELGIRLSHWAP

-235 ETADFISYFAERPEV
+235 ETADFISYFAEQPEV
-250 GAIAAYV
+250 GVIACYV

-264 AFLLAADRAARRGVP
+264 SFLLAADRAARAGVP
-279 VVAVKVGRTETGART
+279 VVAVKVGRTEAGSRM

-304 ADAVVDAAMRQYGV
+304 ADDVVDAAMRQYGV
-318 IRVDGLDELQDTA
+318 IRVDGLDQLQDTA
-331 TLLARARRHRVPD
+331 ALLARARKPVAD
-344 SSASAP
+344 
-350 SAPASSAPGSA
+350 
-361 MSSPAASSPA
+361 
-371 VSRPALPRP
+371 
-380 EGVVVYSISGGTGAH
+380 GVVVYSISGGTGAH
-395 FADLATEA
+395 FSDLATVA
-403 GLPLPTLSEAKQAE
+403 GLRLPTLSAAKQAE
-417 LHQWIPDYLSVANP
+417 LHEWIPGYLNVANP

-439 GDWRGPRI
+439 GDWRGRKI
-447 LDAILD
+447 IDAILD
-453 DPAVG
+453 DPSVG

-477 DLVAAAERT
+477 DLVDAAEQT

-491 VVWGSPVGTEAA
+491 VVWGSPLGTEAA

-509 GSSRVATFRT
+509 GSDRVATFRT
-519 FANCITAVRAHLD
+519 FGNCIGAVRAYLSH
-532 HTRFTAAYR
+532 HRFTAGYR
-541 SPFDE
+541 SAFDE
-546 APRSPSP
+546 APRVPSP

-596 VRAASLVG
+596 VRAAGLVG

-609 KASGASIAHK
+609 KASGAHLAHK
-619 TELGLVKIGLTSAS
+619 TELGLVKVQLTSAS
-633 QIRDAYRELTDIA
+633 QVRDAYRELTDIA
-646 RYEDV
+646 RYEGVD
-651 SLDGVLVCQM
+651 LDGILVCQM

-674 DDLFGPTVTVG
+674 DALFGPTVTVG
-685 LGGVLVEVLRDSAVR
+685 LGGVLVEVLGDSAVR

-705 EDQAHAM
+705 EQQARDM
-712 LAELRGRALLGGVRG
+712 LGELRGRALLEGVRG
-727 APPADV
+727 GPPVDV

-745 MALELGDQIAELD
+745 MALELGDELCELD

-768 QGAVALDALAAC
+768 QGAVALDALAIC

>member
-16 ARAIACGEHPAQA
+16 ARVIACGEQPSPV
-29 VHGRPAGAGD
+29 VHGRPAEVDD

-44 RPLYAAVPDLDRF
+44 RPLYSAVPDLDRF
-57 FRPESV
+57 FRPGSM
-63 AVVGAS
+63 AVIGAS
-69 DTEGRPNTGITR
+69 DAEGRPNTGITR
-81 QLLAW
+81 QLIGWA
-86 SERVGARLHPVHP
+86 ERVGARLHPVHP
-99 TRESVFGIPCAPSVA
+99 TRRSVFGLPCLPSVA
-114 ALPEQVDLAVLL
+114 DLPEQVDLAVLL
-126 LSDPLPVIGEL
+126 VGDPLPVIGEL
-137 AEAKVKFAVAFAS
+137 AEAKVRFAVAFAS
-150 GFAETGAEGAAAQE
+150 GFAETGAEGAAAQT
-164 RLAAAVARADG
+164 RLAAAVRGSG

-186 AFERFR
+186 AFENFR
-192 EDLDGPAIA
+192 DDLDGPAVA
-201 LITQSGHQGRPL
+201 LITQSGHQGRPV
-213 FSLQELGIRLSHWAP
+213 FAMQQLGVRISHWAP

-235 ETADFISYFAERPEV
+235 ETADFISYFSERPEV
-250 GAIAAYV
+250 GAIACYV

-264 AFLLAADRAARRGVP
+264 SFLLAADRAARRKVP

-304 ADAVVDAAMRQYGV
+304 ADTVVDAAMRQFGV

-331 TLLARARRHRVPD
+331 ALLARARPPQAD
-344 SSASAP
+344 
-350 SAPASSAPGSA
+350 
-361 MSSPAASSPA
+361 
-371 VSRPALPRP
+371 
-380 EGVVVYSISGGTGAH
+380 GVVVYSISGGTGAH

-403 GLPLPTLSEAKQAE
+403 GLDLPVLSEAKQAE
-417 LHQWIPDYLSVANP
+417 LHTWIPEYLNVANP

-439 GDWRGPRI
+439 GDWRGRKI
-447 LDAILD
+447 IDAILA

-458 VLICPITGPFPP
+458 VLVCPITGPFPP

-477 DLVAAAERT
+477 DLVDAAEQT

-532 HTRFTAAYR
+532 HARFTAAYR

-546 APRSPSP
+546 APRTPSP

-565 QQLSEHA
+565 QQLSEHG

-596 VRAASLVG
+596 VRAASQVG

-609 KASGASIAHK
+609 KASGAQIAHK

-633 QIRDAYRELTDIA
+633 QVRDAYRELTDIA
-646 RYEDV
+646 RYEGI

-674 DDLFGPTVTVG
+674 DQLFGPTVTVG
-685 LGGVLVEVLRDSAVR
+685 LGGVLVEVLRDTAVR

-705 EDQAHAM
+705 DDQARAM
-712 LAELRGRALLGGVRG
+712 LSELRGRALLDGVRG
-727 APPADV
+727 GPPVDV
-733 DALVEVVLRVQR
+733 DALVEVVIRVQR
-745 MALELGDQIAELD
+745 MALELGDEISELD

-768 QGAVALDALAAC
+768 QGAVALDALVMC

>member
-16 ARAIACGEHPAQA
+16 ARILACGEPPSPV
-29 VHGRPAGAGD
+29 VHGRAAGVGD

-44 RPLYAAVPDLDRF
+44 RPLRAEVPDLERF

-69 DTEGRPNTGITR
+69 DTEGRPGTGITR

-86 SERVGARLHPVHP
+86 AERVGARLHPVHP
-99 TRESVFGIPCAPSVA
+99 TRREVFGIPCSPCLAD
-114 ALPEQVDLAVLL
+114 LPEQVDLAVLL
-126 LSDPLPVIGEL
+126 VSDPLPLIEEL
-137 AEAKVKFAVAFAS
+137 SAAKVKFAVAFAS
-150 GFAETGAEGAAAQE
+150 GFAETGEEGAAAQN
-164 RLAAAVARADG
+164 RLAAAVERSG
-175 LRLLGPNTNLN
+175 VRLLGPNTNLN

-192 EDLDGPAIA
+192 EDLEGPAIA
-201 LITQSGHQGRPL
+201 LITQSGHQGRPV
-213 FSLQELGIRLSHWAP
+213 FALQELGVRLSHWAP

-250 GAIAAYV
+250 GAIACYI

-264 AFLLAADRAARRGVP
+264 SFLLAADRAARRGVP

-304 ADAVVDAAMRQYGV
+304 ADDVVDAAMRQFGV
-318 IRVDGLDELQDTA
+318 VRVDGLDELQDTA
-331 TLLARARRHRVPD
+331 TLLARARPPQAD
-344 SSASAP
+344 
-350 SAPASSAPGSA
+350 
-361 MSSPAASSPA
+361 
-371 VSRPALPRP
+371 
-380 EGVVVYSISGGTGAH
+380 GVVVYSISGGTGAH
-395 FADLATEA
+395 VADLATEA
-403 GLPLPTLSEAKQAE
+403 GLRLPVLSETRQAE
-417 LHQWIPDYLSVANP
+417 LHQWIPEYLSVANP

-439 GDWRGPRI
+439 GDGRGRQIIDSI
-447 LDAILD
+447 LT
-453 DPAVG
+453 DPEVG

-470 MSDKLAQ
+470 LSDRLVR
-477 DLVAAAERT
+477 DLVDAAEHT

-491 VVWGSPVGTEAA
+491 VVWGSPVGTEPA
-503 YRETLL
+503 YREVLL

-519 FANCITAVRAHLD
+519 VGNCLTAVRAYLGH
-532 HTRFTAAYR
+532 HRFARGYR

-546 APRSPSP
+546 APRTPSL
-553 SFRKAQALMRPG
+553 SFKKAHALMRPG

-596 VRAASLVG
+596 VRAAGLVG

-609 KASGASIAHK
+609 KASGAQIAHK

-633 QIRDAYRELTDIA
+633 QVRDAYRELTDIA
-646 RYEDV
+646 RYEGV
-651 SLDGVLVCQM
+651 ALDGILVCQM
-661 VERGVEMVVGVTH
+661 VEPGVEMVVGVTR
-674 DDLFGPTVTVG
+674 DELFGPVVTVG
-685 LGGVLVEVLRDSAVR
+685 LGGVLVEVLRDAAVR

-705 EDQAHAM
+705 EDQARDM
-712 LAELRGRALLGGVRG
+712 LTELRGRALLDGVRG
-727 APPADV
+727 RPSADL

-745 MALELGDQIAELD
+745 MALELGDELAELD
-758 INPLMVLPRG
+758 INPLLVLPRG
-768 QGAVALDALAAC
+768 QGAVALDALAVC